1 MPAASG
7 DRMENGMMNGDED
20 FRSGSP
26 GLQRSGSRN
35 SIGRDGRNSLLRR
48 NQSLSAK
55 QIMFYRNGDRFFSG
69 LKLAVSS
76 ERYKEFD
83 SLLTE
88 LSAKIDLQT
97 GAVRYIFNSET
108 GNEVQDVTELQYGV
122 SYVCSSSNHFQR
134 IEGGYRNNQPQ
145 WALTSAKGNP
155 KSELQNWQQ
164 NEQVD
169 QQKDFI
175 RAKLVTVVKH
185 GKKPQKKVTM
195 LLNKKTASSLNQV
208 LDHLSSKVTVG
219 KVDKLYTVD
228 MKPIKTLRD
237 LFYDDHTFV
246 ALSSHEKPPEEGFD
260 LDLQQYSCKK
270 NSAYRDLQRPSS
282 GLKRS
287 SSLRT
292 TRQHRD
298 SSSRD
303 GGAPGRPVRRSSSV
317 KSAGK
322 GSRGRSVSPSR
333 VNGHTPLSN
342 RSKSPSSTGRK
353 TPSGTGMG
361 TDELYPAHVF
371 EKDNMMSDSGGETK
385 VFKKR
390 RVSVHGFYRIGKVIG
405 DGNFAVVR
413 ECKHRKTNK
422 EYALKIINKAKVKGK
437 EHMIENE
444 ISILRRV
451 KHNHIVEL
459 IEEYET
465 PREIFLVME
474 LVKGGDLFE
483 AIVEATKYTEV
494 HASHMVR
501 DLASALDYLHCNSIV
516 HRDIKPEN
524 LLVLNLPNGRKS
536 LKLADFGL
544 AMEVKSPMFL
554 VCGTPTYVAPEI
566 LDESGYGLKVDIWAA
581 GVISYILLCGF
592 PPFRSPDQDELFDLI
607 LAGEFEY
614 LSPFWNDISSS
625 AKDLIDHMLVVDAN
639 QRYSAKQVLAH
650 PWVKGNTVAHKDI
663 HVNLQNEINKNFDAK
678 RRLRSAAVA
687 VKTVK
692 PLTKAT
698 YKARSHCC
706 RYMAT
711 PTKPPTS
718 RAAFDRQRLKLDIH
732 SHSEGDLNDY
742 SVYGGCSVGAHSD
755 VALATSSSHI
765 DRTTQGRPPER
776 YKSSPEIL
784 SPEEKQRFSFDVSNL
799 TQREPHR
806 KMSDQ
811 RGAEFVRGDQ
821 TRQQVVRHRGARR
834 PRSSSV
840 QTYRPESRT
849 NRPESRTN
857 RTRKHSYDVK
867 LETKY
872 GSQHGAR
879 VKKLSV
885 PDPSHHKLEDFVER
899 DVIFSVQQKPEK
911 RRTPSPVLSP
921 RLKHLEARL
930 DAENRLNNNKLGS
943 QDSSDRSQ
951 INDAQ
956 MPKNTALYSE
966 NIIEPEFQSRL
977 ASGNQERLENPRV
990 LLKGKTDQRDCT
1002 GTSEGDEG
1010 HGSRPDNS
1018 ILKEQA
1024 QGEFD
1029 CSYGKSGCSSGT
1041 GPLPCDTH
1049 STITYRQDQHG
1060 ATGHLVDLPLDESEP
1075 GAPPASPVR
1084 SIVARLEEM
1093 VVRKQEKQS

>member
-1 MPAASG
+1 MESSAEFDFKLWAAESNLKTGTIYVLQREGFDTKAALTLTRRQDVYTLDISRGQKRTLAKALAKLMENPEMSAMFLETAKSFESSDGESSSSGAETESAVQRESVIEEEDEDEENEEAQIGDGEEGGILDAPEKTVTAEQVTAASG

-692 PLTKAT
+692 ALEKLSKSLHRPKLSDEVFLSSSLDDLTMPAITEEPETSNNNDTVIRRDK
-698 YKARSHCC
+698 
-706 RYMAT
+706 
-711 PTKPPTS
+711 PTS
-718 RAAFDRQRLKLDIH
+718 KPRPKSLNFEICLD
-732 SHSEGDLNDY
+732 DY
-742 SVYGGCSVGAHSD
+742 
-755 VALATSSSHI
+755 
-765 DRTTQGRPPER
+765 
-776 YKSSPEIL
+776 
-784 SPEEKQRFSFDVSNL
+784 EENMTDDEKCL
-799 TQREPHR
+799 
-806 KMSDQ
+806 
-811 RGAEFVRGDQ
+811 
-821 TRQQVVRHRGARR
+821 RH
-834 PRSSSV
+834 
-840 QTYRPESRT
+840 
-849 NRPESRTN
+849 
-857 RTRKHSYDVK
+857 
-867 LETKY
+867 
-872 GSQHGAR
+872 
-879 VKKLSV
+879 
-885 PDPSHHKLEDFVER
+885 
-899 DVIFSVQQKPEK
+899 
-911 RRTPSPVLSP
+911 
-921 RLKHLEARL
+921 
-930 DAENRLNNNKLGS
+930 
-943 QDSSDRSQ
+943 
-951 INDAQ
+951 
-956 MPKNTALYSE
+956 
-966 NIIEPEFQSRL
+966 
-977 ASGNQERLENPRV
+977 
-990 LLKGKTDQRDCT
+990 
-1002 GTSEGDEG
+1002 
-1010 HGSRPDNS
+1010 
-1018 ILKEQA
+1018 
-1024 QGEFD
+1024 
-1029 CSYGKSGCSSGT
+1029 
-1041 GPLPCDTH
+1041 
-1049 STITYRQDQHG
+1049 
-1060 ATGHLVDLPLDESEP
+1060 
-1075 GAPPASPVR
+1075 
-1084 SIVARLEEM
+1084 
-1093 VVRKQEKQS
+1093 